1 MSNKNTDRVHSGL
14 NLLSN
19 GVPPK
24 ETPGSNNLQGVHL
37 AIVVDFADPDYNGH
51 IWVEIIGQHRVTS
64 KNTQEERH
72 RYNKIRPINPMGGTI
87 NDEDF
92 SIPYGASF
100 PPPGIGTE
108 VLVAFAANQQEGFLI
123 GALTPAGRN
132 SSIPGLAANPVK
144 GEEDVIAPTLD
155 SNGSEAQKNNAKV
168 RHPSAE
174 AIALQGIAL
183 DPVRGVGSSGARRES
198 PSNVSG
204 FNTPGGHG
212 LVMDDGTVEYTEDAN
227 HVPDQA
233 RESGKNN
240 LIRLRS
246 AGGAQILLNDSAGIV
261 YIMSQT
267 GKSWIQMDAD
277 GNVDVFA
284 EGSIS
289 YRAEDSIN
297 FYADDSFNIEAST
310 VNIKATGADGIKF
323 ESSAGG
329 IDMFSQKELK
339 LHTEV
344 DGHISARGN
353 LNMTTSGNI
362 ELNSPGSPASVADK
376 PTSEP
381 LPINRV
387 VKESI
392 NGRVP
397 EHEPWG
403 GHRANDSI
411 IAAQAPS
418 TLTPTQDDY
427 DVS

>member
-1 MSNKNTDRVHSGL
+1 MSNRDSDRQHRGL
-14 NLLSN
+14 N
-19 GVPPK
+19 
-24 ETPGSNNLQGVHL
+24 TPSVGIPSAESPGTNNMQGVHL
-37 AIVVDFADPDYNGH
+37 ARVVDIADPDYNNN
-51 IWVEIIGQHRVTS
+51 IWVEIIGQHRLDS
-64 KNTQEERH
+64 QDTQEDRH
-72 RYNKIRPINPMGGTI
+72 RYNKIRTINPLGGTI
-87 NDEDF
+87 NG
-92 SIPYGASF
+92 SNYSSPYGASF
-100 PPPGIGTE
+100 PPPAPGTE

-132 SSIPGLAANPVK
+132 SSIPGLSANPVK
-144 GEEDVIAPTLD
+144 GEENIIAPTLD
-155 SNGSEAQKNNAKV
+155 SSGSEAQKNNAKV
-168 RHPSAE
+168 RHPSAD
-174 AIALQGIAL
+174 AIAQQGIPL
-183 DPVRGVGSSGARRES
+183 DPIRGVGSSGARRES

-204 FNTPGGHG
+204 FNSPAGHSFI
-212 LVMDDGTVEYTEDAN
+212 MDDGTVEYAEDIN
-227 HVPDQA
+227 HVPDQS
-233 RESGKNN
+233 REAGKNN
-240 LIRLRS
+240 LVRLRS
-246 AGGAQILLNDSAGIV
+246 AGGAQLLLNDSAGIV
-261 YIMSQT
+261 YIISQS
-267 GKSWIQMDAD
+267 GKSWMQMDAE

-310 VNIKATGADGIKF
+310 VNIKATGADGVKV

-329 IDMFSQKELK
+329 IDLFSQKELK

-353 LNMTTSGNI
+353 LNVTTSGNI
-362 ELNSPGSPASVADK
+362 ELNSPGSRATVADK

-381 LPINRV
+381 MPVNRV

-397 EHEPWG
+397 EHEPYG
-403 GHRANDSI
+403 GHITNDST